1 MNTPTQAPSFPV
13 EAGIRDNRFERRYYV
28 GAAVG
33 VIVVVLAGFSIDIPL
48 LSRLGTLSILVR
60 AHGLIMLTWI
70 ALFFVQTLLVARH
83 RVDLHMRLG
92 VFGAALA
99 IAVVVADTATLITAC
114 RLGGNHLPPGAPAS
128 LFLAFGL
135 FNLFTFAVLVGA
147 ALAVRKRRSDWHK
160 RLMLL
165 AAILLLD
172 AALARFIAVYT
183 PWNVDASVV
192 RNWLMLALI
201 VIDTWRCRR
210 LHPAFVIG
218 GLLVFVNDYG
228 AIWAAGT
235 PAWSNFASWLV
246 S

>member
-1 MNTPTQAPSFPV
+1 MNTPIQAPSFPA
-13 EAGIRDNRFERRYYV
+13 EAGMRGHRLDHYYYV

-33 VIVVVLAGFSIDIPL
+33 VIVLVLAGFSIDIPL
-48 LSRLGTLSILVR
+48 LSRLGTLSVLVR
-60 AHGLIMLTWI
+60 THGSIMLTWI
-70 ALFFVQTLLVARH
+70 ALFFVQALLVTRH

-114 RLGGNHLPPGAPAS
+114 RLGGNHLPPAAPAP
-128 LFLAFGL
+128 LFLALGL

-147 ALAVRKRRSDWHK
+147 ALAFRKKHRDWHK

-183 PWNVDASVV
+183 SWNVDASIV
-192 RNWLMLALI
+192 RNWLMLAWI

-218 GLLVFVNDYG
+218 GTLVFVNDYV

-235 PAWSNFASWLV
+235 PAWSKFATWLL